1 MSSRISFRKVVAA
14 SSLVVACSVVANS
27 VPVNASLP
35 SNKCTKVGATK
46 RVKSVAFVCAKSGK
60 KLVWVK
66 QSSDKSG
73 KAPSATSTAPV
84 TPTSWT
90 DLEKYASAIPYA
102 SWRESA
108 AAIAAGVSKAPTP
121 QYLNGAN
128 VVITNASPATAINL
142 ASRLFSSAPQPSQ
155 MTLLR
160 YGHGDVQWA
169 QSQWTAAFSG
179 QDSSVPFEIQ
189 NTCSSASTCWGGVA
203 RTSNSGAGWV
213 ALASMQANANSN
225 DSRHVTGAIEAHEY
239 VHLIQY
245 APFVGVNGRST
256 GHLPRWLLEGMATY
270 AQAAVLGATSYDAY
284 AAERRKETNGFRY
297 GTAWLEAFL
306 APTGTDWTPWNSYTG
321 NDSWRVYDVGFL
333 ATEVLVALKG
343 PGTAMQLYLDVAAG
357 KTFSDAFA
365 ALYGISWAEA
375 SKIIARAIAI
385 QGGS

>member
-1 MSSRISFRKVVAA
+1 MLVAFSVAA
-14 SSLVVACSVVANS
+14 SG
-27 VPVNASLP
+27 VPVDASLP
-35 SNKCTKVGATK
+35 SNKCVKVGATK

-66 QSSDKSG
+66 QTSNKS
-73 KAPSATSTAPV
+73 APTPSAANTAPV

-121 QYLNGAN
+121 QYLNGTN
-128 VVITNASPATAINL
+128 VVITNTSPATAINL
-142 ASRLFSSAPQPSQ
+142 ASRLFSNAPQPSQ
-155 MTLLR
+155 VTLLR

-169 QSQWTAAFSG
+169 QSQWIGAFSG
-179 QDSSVPFEIQ
+179 QDSSVSSEIQ
-189 NTCSSASTCWGGVA
+189 STCNSASTCWGGVS
-203 RTSNSGAGWV
+203 RTSNSGSSWI
-213 ALASMQANANSN
+213 ALASMQANANSK

-245 APFVGVNGRST
+245 APFLGVTGRSIN
-256 GHLPRWLLEGMATY
+256 HLPRWLIEGMATY
-270 AQAAVLGATSYDAY
+270 AQAAVMGATSFDAY
-284 AAERRKETNGFRY
+284 VAERRKETNGFRY
-297 GTAWLEAFL
+297 GTAWLETFL

-343 PGTAMQLYLDVAAG
+343 PGTAMQLYSEVAAG
-357 KTFSDAFA
+357 RTFNDAFA
-365 ALYGISWAEA
+365 SLYGISWSEA
-375 SKIIARAIAI
+375 YKIIVRVIASQI
-385 QGGS
+385 GS